1 MESSNLATIIGS
13 GVTVV
18 AVGIGVYVISTF
30 MKNIK
35 KDIMDTLNRQFTN
48 CGTRMDKIDKVDDE
62 QWTVLRE
69 HGHKGLDANG
79 SKVVV

>member
-1 MESSNLATIIGS
+1 MESSNLATLIGS

-18 AVGIGVYVISTF
+18 AMAVGVYVISTF

-35 KDIMDTLNRQFTN
+35 KDIMDTLNRQFLN
-48 CGTRMDKIDKVDDE
+48 CGTRMEKIEKVDDE
-62 QWTVLRE
+62 QWSALHE